1 MIGSLGKA
9 PSTARLPARLV
20 PGAASQALDNCSLRI
35 LLGTGQCP
43 TPSATGPAPPGA
55 RTPLSLRPSI
65 VGVSRPSKLGPR
77 HGPEPAG
84 QAAAAQMLPDSQT
97 LSLEVLSGPVYGM
110 DSGVGESQLW
120 AGGVATGLQAGAS
133 AYLRDHH
140 WGKVGDPRLGLS
152 RTLPGCSWRTGRPW
166 KGPTRE
172 VHLLGTP
179 PLAVRPSLVKTVR
192 KFFLSGAHDT
202 ATETRRINVWLS
214 LCLRVTVQGLAAVMV
229 ISKLPSALIVLL

>member
-1 MIGSLGKA
+1 MHLSGHGPLPNPNPFSHGS
-9 PSTARLPARLV
+9 SSARCPHPLV
-20 PGAASQALDNCSLRI
+20 PKAKHC
-35 LLGTGQCP
+35 
-43 TPSATGPAPPGA
+43 
-55 RTPLSLRPSI
+55 
-65 VGVSRPSKLGPR
+65 GVSRPSKLGPR
-77 HGPEPAG
+77 HGPEPVG
-84 QAAAAQMLPDSQT
+84 QADAAQMLPDSQT

-110 DSGVGESQLW
+110 DSGLGESQLW

-133 AYLRDHH
+133 TYLRDHH

-152 RTLPGCSWRTGRPW
+152 RMLPGCSWRMGRPW